1 MDSELLLKCIRY
13 FPDYL
18 SAVSRTLLRFL
29 DNLCR
34 NSCMF
39 TWRKEDPRERI
50 ILAPPAGGG
59 GGGGS
64 PSYGLY
70 RYVRRQKF
78 WFFSRFGHK

>member
-59 GGGGS
+59 RGVT
-64 PSYGLY
+64 LI
-70 RYVRRQKF
+70 
-78 WFFSRFGHK
+78 WAI